1 MVLKK
6 TFFINFLSALSIFIL
21 VASPTLKGVLYSS
34 SIFNFIPFFLF
45 SVVIM
50 FQGGVNRVFKSINNS
65 LVPLFLFFLILFV
78 YVYVIYFGFPDLVEF
93 IKYIMLFLIAIITPH
108 VVTLKALNISYML
121 LFLWG
126 VFLALKKVFFT
137 IEFTDEFHYLT
148 LGLAIAVMII
158 ISFFKL
164 IYEKNFFYRLIFF
177 GGIFI
182 GYLALLT
189 LFGRSPL
196 LFPTLLIVSYIF
208 FNFLNGL
215 AKFKVKDTFKYL
227 LFLIGLFIVI
237 KVIIE
242 NYVPVYLLDRFSE
255 MEIGNSDSRTD
266 ALYIPAMHSIV
277 RYPFGTGLGS
287 SQEII
292 GFYPHNIFLEIGIDS
307 GFVGFL
313 FFFILIARAFSHSL
327 AILKKNDS
335 DVTLI
340 IMIFI
345 FWLIFLFW
353 NVSYGLSSAYAL
365 FAFLSLI
372 HSYKFLKTKSFQN

>member
-1 MVLKK
+1 MALKK
-6 TFFINFLSALSIFIL
+6 TSIVNFLSGLSIFVL

-45 SVVIM
+45 SAAIIL
-50 FQGGVNRVFKSINNS
+50 QGGVNRVFIGVNNS

-78 YVYVIYFGFPDLVEF
+78 YIYVIYYGFPDFVEF

-108 VVTLKALNISYML
+108 IVTYKALDISYVL
-121 LFLWG
+121 LILWG
-126 VFLALKKVFFT
+126 IFLSVKKLFFT
-137 IEFTDEFHYLT
+137 IQFTEEFHYLT
-148 LGLAIAVMII
+148 LGLPIAVMII
-158 ISFFKL
+158 ICFFKL
-164 IYEKNFFYRLIFF
+164 IYTKIFFHRLIFVL
-177 GGIFI
+177 GMCI
-182 GYLALLT
+182 GYIALLT

-196 LFPTLLIVSYIF
+196 LFPTLLIISYMF

-215 AKFKVKDTFKYL
+215 ANLKAKDTFKYL
-227 LFLIGLFIVI
+227 LFLIVLFIVI
-237 KVIIE
+237 KVIID
-242 NYVPVYLLDRFSE
+242 NYIPVYLLDKFAE

-266 ALYIPAMHSIV
+266 DLYIPAMHSIINN
-277 RYPFGTGLGS
+277 PFGTGLGS
-287 SQEII
+287 SPKIV

-307 GFVGFL
+307 GLIGIL
-313 FFFILIARAFSHSL
+313 FFLILILRASSTSVK
-327 AILKKNDS
+327 ILKMKNNNS
-335 DVTLI
+335 TLI

-372 HSYKFLKTKSFQN
+372 HSYKFIKVKSFQN